1 MTERAQR
8 KNPFKLL
15 KSIQKAPK
23 HDLHNQDFLVELY
36 DRVLARLGDKLKTQ
50 KISVDDYVC
59 QSALFL
65 VKWLNASS
73 RSKEYN
79 KSMTLATYSQVLC
92 LFEFMTPKQLLNYFP
107 PDKFYDKYEE
117 TIDYKYT
124 MKFISTFEQNDLMA
138 DCAHIIL
145 MEYGNC
151 EIRRF
156 LIDMMIRTNDATGGE
171 VVEKA
176 ITDFGIEPIYVSKDS
191 NVVCKKKKRIPKYL
205 RLVK

>member
-1 MTERAQR
+1 MTERAQK

-15 KSIQKAPK
+15 KSTPKAPK

-59 QSALFL
+59 QSTLFL
-65 VKWLNASS
+65 VKWLNAAS

-79 KSMTLATYSQVLC
+79 KSMTLATYSQVLH
-92 LFEFMTPKQLLNYFP
+92 LFEYMTPRQLLNYFP
-107 PDKFYDKYEE
+107 PDKFYDKYGE

-124 MKFISTFEQNDLMA
+124 MEFVSTFSQDKPMA
-138 DCAHIIL
+138 DYAHIIL
-145 MEYGNC
+145 MEYGNR

-171 VVEKA
+171 IVEEV
-176 ITDFGIEPIYVSKDS
+176 IEEFGIEPIFTSDFLPIKRR
-191 NVVCKKKKRIPKYL
+191 KRIPKYL
-205 RLVK
+205 KRVK

>member
-65 VKWLNASS
+65 VKWLNAAS

-79 KSMTLATYSQVLC
+79 KSMTLAAYSQVLR
-92 LFEFMTPKQLLNYFP
+92 LFEFMTPRQLLNYFP

-117 TIDYKYT
+117 VIDYKYT

>member
-1 MTERAQR
+1 MAERAQK

-15 KSIQKAPK
+15 KSTPKAPK
-23 HDLHNQDFLVELY
+23 RDLHNQDFLVELY

-59 QSALFL
+59 QSTLFL
-65 VKWLNASS
+65 VKWLNAAS

-79 KSMTLATYSQVLC
+79 KSMTLATYSQVLH
-92 LFEFMTPKQLLNYFP
+92 LFEYMTPKQLLNYFP
-107 PDKFYDKYEE
+107 PDKFYDKYGE

-124 MKFISTFEQNDLMA
+124 MEFVSTFSQDKPMS
-138 DCAHIIL
+138 DYAHIIL
-145 MEYGNC
+145 MEYGNR

-171 VVEKA
+171 IVEKA
-176 ITDFGIEPIYVSKDS
+176 IEEFGIEPIFTSDFLPIKRR
-191 NVVCKKKKRIPKYL
+191 KRIPKYL
-205 RLVK
+205 KRVK

>member
-1 MTERAQR
+1 MTERAQK

-15 KSIQKAPK
+15 KSTPKAPK

-50 KISVDDYVC
+50 KISADDYVC
-59 QSALFL
+59 QSTLFL
-65 VKWLNASS
+65 VKWLNAAS

-79 KSMTLATYSQVLC
+79 KSMTLATYSQVLH
-92 LFEFMTPKQLLNYFP
+92 LFEYMTPRQLLNYFP
-107 PDKFYDKYEE
+107 PDKFYDKYGE

-124 MKFISTFEQNDLMA
+124 MEFVSTFSQDKPMA
-138 DCAHIIL
+138 DYAHIIL
-145 MEYGNC
+145 MEYGNR

-171 VVEKA
+171 IVEEV
-176 ITDFGIEPIYVSKDS
+176 IEEFGIEPIFTSDFLPIKRR
-191 NVVCKKKKRIPKYL
+191 KRIPKYL
-205 RLVK
+205 KRVK

>member
-65 VKWLNASS
+65 VKWLNAAS

-79 KSMTLATYSQVLC
+79 KSMTLATYSQVLH
-92 LFEFMTPKQLLNYFP
+92 LFEYMTPRQLLNYFP
-107 PDKFYDKYEE
+107 PDKFYDKYGE

-124 MKFISTFEQNDLMA
+124 MEFVSTFSQDKPMS
-138 DCAHIIL
+138 DYAHIIL
-145 MEYGNC
+145 MEYGNR

-171 VVEKA
+171 IVEEV
-176 ITDFGIEPIYVSKDS
+176 IEEFGIEPIFTSDFLPIKRR
-191 NVVCKKKKRIPKYL
+191 KRIPKYL
-205 RLVK
+205 KRVK

>member
-1 MTERAQR
+1 MTERAQK

-15 KSIQKAPK
+15 KSTPKAPK

-36 DRVLARLGDKLKTQ
+36 DRVLTRLGDKLKTQ

-65 VKWLNASS
+65 VKWLNAAS
-73 RSKEYN
+73 RSN
-79 KSMTLATYSQVLC
+79 KFKDRMKLTTYSQVLH
-92 LFEFMTPKQLLNYFP
+92 LFEYMTPAQLLNYFP

-145 MEYGNC
+145 MEYGNR

-176 ITDFGIEPIYVSKDS
+176 ITDLGIEPIYVSRYS

-205 RLVK
+205 KLIK

>member
-1 MTERAQR
+1 MTERAQK

-15 KSIQKAPK
+15 KSTPKAPK

-50 KISVDDYVC
+50 KISADDYVC
-59 QSALFL
+59 QSTLFL
-65 VKWLNASS
+65 VKWLNAAS

-79 KSMTLATYSQVLC
+79 KSMTLATYSQVLR
-92 LFEFMTPKQLLNYFP
+92 LFEFMTPRQLLNYFP
-107 PDKFYDKYEE
+107 PDKFYDKYGE

-124 MKFISTFEQNDLMA
+124 MEFVSTFSQDKPMS
-138 DCAHIIL
+138 DYAHIIL
-145 MEYGNC
+145 MQYGNR

-171 VVEKA
+171 IVEEV
-176 ITDFGIEPIYVSKDS
+176 IEEFGIEPIFTSDFLPIKRR
-191 NVVCKKKKRIPKYL
+191 KRIPKYL
-205 RLVK
+205 KRVK